1 MGMEQTL
8 YADVLFFIN
17 FSMDVL
23 SLYLTVTVLRR
34 PLRVKALLIASAI
47 GGVYGVAACFL
58 NGPPLFA
65 ILLHV
70 AVSVLMCAI
79 VFRSRILFPCAL
91 FYGVGCLLGGVMTA
105 LYSYVFGLSG
115 ARTVFVDGSY
125 HVLPGEIPLGWMAVV
140 AGIVGVAAIAGGR
153 KLKRQQTARDC
164 RLVIATEGGEF
175 VCRGLC
181 DSGNLLCD
189 PFSGRAV
196 IVMEKET
203 FLRILPEELR
213 SFAAKEEL
221 SSLDGLPPSLMK
233 RVRLLPASS
242 VGGRA
247 LLLGYL
253 PRSVVIDG
261 VAKEALLAMGGEG
274 FDGREALVPAVLMEG
289 MGRKHR
295 EERHKGGERKEE

>member
-17 FSMDVL
+17 FSMDFL

-34 PLRVKALLIASAI
+34 PLRVRALLLAAAI

-58 NGPPLFA
+58 SGPPLFA
-65 ILLHV
+65 VILHV
-70 AVSVLMCAI
+70 AVSVLMCFLA
-79 VFRSRILFPCAL
+79 FRERILFPCAL
-91 FYGVGCLLGGVMTA
+91 FYGIGCLLGGVMTA
-105 LYSYVFGLSG
+105 LYSHLFGLSG

-125 HVLPGEIPLGWMAVV
+125 YVLPGEIPLGWMAVA
-140 AGIVGVAAIAGGR
+140 AGIIGVAAIAGGR
-153 KLKRQQTARDC
+153 SLKRSQTARDC
-164 RLVIATEGGEF
+164 RLVIRTEAGEF
-175 VCRGLC
+175 VCQGLY

-196 IVMEKET
+196 IVLAREA

-213 SFAAKEEL
+213 PFAESGEL
-221 SSLDGLPPSLMK
+221 LPPDPLAIPSAK
-233 RVRLLPASS
+233 RLRLLPSSS

-253 PRSVVIDG
+253 PQSVSVDG
-261 VAKEALLAMGGEG
+261 IGKEAVLGMGGET
-274 FDGREALVPAVLMEG
+274 FDGREALVPAVFSETV
-289 MGRKHR
+289 GRKR
-295 EERHKGGERKEE
+295 AVRKERKGK